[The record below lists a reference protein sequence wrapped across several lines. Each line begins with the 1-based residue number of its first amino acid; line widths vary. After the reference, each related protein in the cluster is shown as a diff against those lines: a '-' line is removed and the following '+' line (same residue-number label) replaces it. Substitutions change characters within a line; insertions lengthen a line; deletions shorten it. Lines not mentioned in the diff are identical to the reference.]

1 MSGDQKEQADT
12 ENNDKMESDL
22 TVTTKDEGFWR
33 EMWHQVRLVLHLV
46 RDPKVPLYLK
56 LLPLAAVIYVLI
68 PTDFIP
74 DIFPVV
80 GQLDDLTAL
89 IVGGKVFI
97 ELAPQKIVAQYLE
110 SMHKKREELGEEES
124 RSSDEQPESSDQ
136 SGVIIEGEY
145 EEVDSNEDE

>member
-46 RDPKVPLYLK
+46 RDPNVPLYLK

-97 ELAPQKIVAQYLE
+97 ELAPQKIVTQYLE
-110 SMHKKREELGEEES
+110 SMRQRREELGEEES
-124 RSSDEQPESSDQ
+124 RSSDEQPESGDQ

>member
-1 MSGDQKEQADT
+1 MIGDQKEQGGT
-12 ENNDKMESDL
+12 ENNSKMDSDL
-22 TVTTKDEGFWR
+22 TVATKDEGFWR

-46 RDPKVPLYLK
+46 RDPNVPLYLK

-89 IVGGKVFI
+89 IVGGKIFI

-110 SMHKKREELGEEES
+110 SMRQKREELGEEDGQS
-124 RSSDEQPESSDQ
+124 PDEQSESGDQ
-136 SGVIIEGEY
+136 GGVIIEGEY
-145 EEVDSNEDE
+145 EEVDLNEDE

>member
-1 MSGDQKEQADT
+1 MSGDQKEQRGT
-12 ENNDKMESDL
+12 ENNNKMESDL
-22 TVTTKDEGFWR
+22 TVATKDEGFWR

-74 DIFPVV
+74 DVFPVV

-89 IVGGKVFI
+89 IVGGKIFI
-97 ELAPQKIVAQYLE
+97 ELAPQKVVAQYLE
-110 SMHKKREELGEEES
+110 SMRQKREELSEEDSQSPDELSES
-124 RSSDEQPESSDQ
+124 GDQ
-136 SGVIIEGEY
+136 GGVIIEGDY
-145 EEVDSNEDE
+145 EEVDLNEDD